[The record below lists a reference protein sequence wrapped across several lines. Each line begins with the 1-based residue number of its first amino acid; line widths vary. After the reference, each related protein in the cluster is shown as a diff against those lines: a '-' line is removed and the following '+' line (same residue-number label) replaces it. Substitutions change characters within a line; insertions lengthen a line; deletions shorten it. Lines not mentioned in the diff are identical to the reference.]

1 MSGEG
6 LFVVIVV
13 GPDSCA
19 GKIRSKLTDDE
30 AERPSPDIILVP
42 ESRTGDGIFLV

>member
-30 AERPSPDIILVP
+30 AE
-42 ESRTGDGIFLV
+42 DGTPL